1 MIHEAFGITPHGC
14 AMHGSNRRLS
24 AAKNALEVDRH
35 DLVKRVFA
43 DVLELGSGDDD
54 GVVDQTID
62 TAA

>member
-1 MIHEAFGITPHGC
+1 
-14 AMHGSNRRLS
+14 MHGSNRRLS